1 MVTKLWAPWK
11 ERKVPM
17 ILSLTLGILTSRSES
32 LLVKG
37 TCGSERKRRTSSSL
51 SSRFFTELGEALL
64 VDSFGMLPGFLEGL
78 EQKLAHLQG
87 PVLAAG

>member
-1 MVTKLWAPWK
+1 MERFCFLSGEQQARMVTKLWAPWK

-51 SSRFFTELGEALL
+51 SSRRARRLTLL
-64 VDSFGMLPGFLEGL
+64 VCGVFPG
-78 EQKLAHLQG
+78 
-87 PVLAAG
+87 